1 MTATKNCLDSEKF
14 KRVLRRLSNLG
25 DGDTGPDPL
34 NPMQNIPVIGKFLAL
49 MAMFAIFAIS
59 CIVYTTT
66 QMALIQKGYETE
78 ENGPAAYAMAGVRSN
93 GSSSTMRASIL
104 ALVVATTEAQR
115 KQATKRYTDARKRFD
130 GFAQQYVSS
139 AGEDAP
145 RAREL
150 AERVVDTVDHACANT
165 IALGEAAKTSAD
177 SLAAQDAFNKE
188 CLPPFQPIADAFI
201 ERNKVSVAKT
211 ETLKTD
217 LAAKTH
223 ATIWI
228 TYVLMLGGLGLVIG
242 IGVYGVR
249 VGLVGP
255 LNGLVVVMNRLAR
268 GDYQAQVD
276 GAERRDEIGAMYR
289 ALEVLKA
296 AGRDK
301 ERLEAETAAE
311 RNLTDQERRQNEQ
324 ARALAAK
331 AQAEVVNAVGAGLEQ
346 LAKGDLTFRLHESF
360 TAEYEKLRTN
370 FNLAMSQLQDT
381 MKMVVGR
388 AAGLHAGGVEI
399 AQASD
404 GLSKRTEQ
412 QAASLEETAAAL
424 DQITA
429 TVKKTAEGAL
439 HARNVVSEATAETEK
454 SGQVVK
460 DAVGAMT
467 GIEES
472 ARHISQII
480 GVIDEIAFQTNLLA
494 LNAGVEAAR
503 AGDAGRGFA
512 VVASEVRALAQRS
525 AEAAKE
531 IKALISTSTDQVAQG
546 VELVDETGRAL
557 ERIAAY
563 VAQINSVV
571 AAIAGSAQEQATG
584 LHQVNTAVNQMDQ
597 MTQQNAAM
605 VEQATA
611 ASHNLREEAEGLASL
626 MDQFQ
631 IGATATAKSQPSR
644 AMTPAAR
651 RPSVSSAVRPKI
663 AAVSGGR
670 SAPAPDASWEE
681 F

>member
-1 MTATKNCLDSEKF
+1 
-14 KRVLRRLSNLG
+14 
-25 DGDTGPDPL
+25 
-34 NPMQNIPVIGKFLAL
+34 MQNVPVIGKFLAIT
-49 MAMFAIFAIS
+49 AMFAVFAIG
-59 CIVYTTT
+59 CIVYTTS
-66 QMALIQKGYETE
+66 QISLIQKGYESE
-78 ENGPAAYAMAGVRSN
+78 ESGPAAYAMAGVRSN

-104 ALVVATTEAQR
+104 ALVVATTDEGRKEAFD
-115 KQATKRYTDARKRFD
+115 RYLAARKRLD
-130 GFAQQYVSS
+130 EFAQNYVLA

-145 RAREL
+145 QAREL
-150 AERVVDTVDHACANT
+150 VERLTATVDHACANT
-165 IALGEAAKTSAD
+165 IALGRAARTTAD

-201 ERNKVSVAKT
+201 ARNKVGVAKA
-211 ETLKTD
+211 ETLKKA
-217 LAAKTH
+217 LEAKTR
-223 ATIWI
+223 ATILT
-228 TYVLMLGGLGLVIG
+228 TYVVMLGGLGIVIG
-242 IGVYGVR
+242 IGVFGVR
-249 VGLVGP
+249 AGLVTP
-255 LNGLVVVMNRLAR
+255 LTGLVAAMKQLAK
-268 GDYQAQVD
+268 GDYQARID
-276 GAERRDEIGAMYR
+276 GAERRDEIGDMSR
-289 ALEVLKA
+289 ALEILKA
-296 AGRDK
+296 AGLEK
-301 ERLEAETAAE
+301 ERLEAEAAGQ
-311 RNLTDQERRQNEQ
+311 RSLTEQERRQNEN
-324 ARALAAK
+324 ARALSAK
-331 AQAEVVNAVGAGLEQ
+331 AQADVVDAVGAGLEH
-346 LAKGDLTFRLHESF
+346 LAKGDLTFRLHDAF
-360 TAEYEKLRTN
+360 TADYEKLRTN
-370 FNLAMSQLQDT
+370 FNTAMSQLQDT

-388 AAGLHAGGVEI
+388 TAGLHAGGVEI

-439 HARNVVSEATAETEK
+439 HARKVVFDATAETEK

-480 GVIDEIAFQTNLLA
+480 GVIDEIAFQTNILA

-503 AGDAGRGFA
+503 AGDAGKGFA

-531 IKALISTSTDQVAQG
+531 IKTLISTSTNQVAEG
-546 VELVDETGRAL
+546 VARVDETGRAL
-557 ERIAAY
+557 ERIATY

-571 AAIAGSAQEQATG
+571 AEIAGSAQEQATG
-584 LHQVNTAVNQMDQ
+584 LHEVNTAVNQMDQ

-611 ASHNLREEAEGLASL
+611 ASHSLREEAEGLASL
-626 MDQFQ
+626 MDQFR
-631 IGATATAKSQPSR
+631 IGETDAASPRLRPVRGAPQPER
-644 AMTPAAR
+644 TLTPAAR
-651 RPSVSSAVRPKI
+651 RANPVYAVQQKI
-663 AAVSGGR
+663 AAFAGAPTR
-670 SAPAPDASWEE
+670 SSAAETWEE

>member
-1 MTATKNCLDSEKF
+1 VDLIQI
-14 KRVLRRLSNLG
+14 SNFYQ
-25 DGDTGPDPL
+25 TPQIEAEVS
-34 NPMQNIPVIGKFLAL
+34 NPMQNIPVIGKFLAI
-49 MAMFAIFAIS
+49 MAIFAIFALS
-59 CIVYTTT
+59 CIVYTTS
-66 QMALIQKGYETE
+66 QISILQKGYEAE

-104 ALVVATTEAQR
+104 ALIVATTDAQR
-115 KQATKRYTDARKRFD
+115 KSAFERYVAARKRFD
-130 GFAQQYVSS
+130 GFSKGYVTA

-145 RAREL
+145 QAREL
-150 AERVVDTVDHACANT
+150 TDRLIDTVDRACANT
-165 IALGEAAKTSAD
+165 IALGKAARTSAD
-177 SLAAQDAFNKE
+177 ALAAQAAFNAE
-188 CLPPFQPIADAFI
+188 CLPPFQPIADAYI

-211 ETLKTD
+211 EALK
-217 LAAKTH
+217 AALK
-223 ATIWI
+223 AKSQSTILI
-228 TYVLMLGGLGLVIG
+228 TYALMLGGLAIVL
-242 IGVYGVR
+242 GVGVFGVR
-249 VGLVGP
+249 TGIAAPLKGL
-255 LNGLVVVMNRLAR
+255 LDVMERLAR
-268 GDYQAQVD
+268 GDYRARID
-276 GAERRDEIGAMYR
+276 GADRRDEIGAMAR
-289 ALEVLKA
+289 ALEVLKT
-296 AGRDK
+296 AGLDK
-301 ERLEAETAAE
+301 ERLEAEADAQ
-311 RNLTDQERRQNEQ
+311 RSLSDQERRQNEQ
-324 ARALAAK
+324 ARARSAK
-331 AQAEVVNAVGAGLEQ
+331 AQADVVNAVGAGLEQ
-346 LAKGDLTFRLHESF
+346 LANGDLTFRLNDAF
-360 TAEYEKLRTN
+360 TAEYEKLRAD
-370 FNLAMSQLQDT
+370 FNRAMSQLQDT
-381 MKMVVGR
+381 MKRVVGR
-388 AAGLHAGGVEI
+388 TAGLHSGGVEI

-439 HARNVVSEATAETEK
+439 HARGVVSDATAETAK

-472 ARHISQII
+472 ARQINQII

-531 IKALISTSTDQVAQG
+531 IKALISTSTHQVADG
-546 VELVDETGRAL
+546 VARVGETGRAL

-571 AAIAGSAQEQATG
+571 AEIAGSAQEQATG
-584 LHQVNTAVNQMDQ
+584 LQEVNVAVNQMDQ

-611 ASHNLREEAEGLASL
+611 ASHSLREEAEGLASL
-626 MDQFQ
+626 MDRFR
-631 IGATATAKSQPSR
+631 IGETDAGIAQS
-644 AMTPAAR
+644 AR
-651 RPSVSSAVRPKI
+651 RPAPASRRPNPVHTLQKKV
-663 AAVSGGR
+663 AASGGGGR
-670 SAPAPDASWEE
+670 AAASPDAGGWEE

>member
-1 MTATKNCLDSEKF
+1 
-14 KRVLRRLSNLG
+14 
-25 DGDTGPDPL
+25 
-34 NPMQNIPVIGKFLAL
+34 MQNVPVIGKFLTL
-49 MAMFAIFAIS
+49 MAMFAVFAIG
-59 CIVYTTT
+59 CIVFTTS
-66 QMALIQKGYETE
+66 QISLIQKGYEAE
-78 ENGPAAYAMAGVRSN
+78 ENGPAAYAMLGVRSN
-93 GSSSTMRASIL
+93 GSSSTMRASLL
-104 ALVVATTEAQR
+104 ALLVAKTDDQR
-115 KQATKRYTDARKRFD
+115 KEAVKRYDAARKRFD
-130 GFAQQYVSS
+130 GFAEQYVLA

-145 RAREL
+145 QAREL
-150 AERVVDTVDHACANT
+150 TERLADTVDHACANT
-165 IALGEAAKTSAD
+165 MALGKAAKTSAD

-188 CLPPFQPIADAFI
+188 CLPPFEPIADAFI
-201 ERNKVSVAKT
+201 ARNKIIVDKTNELKKELEAKART
-211 ETLKTD
+211 
-217 LAAKTH
+217 
-223 ATIWI
+223 TIFV
-228 TYVLMLGGLGLVIG
+228 TYALMLSGLIIVVGVGVVGTRTVLLKPLDGL
-242 IGVYGVR
+242 
-249 VGLVGP
+249 LTA
-255 LNGLVVVMNRLAR
+255 MNRLSR
-268 GDYQAQVD
+268 GDYQVRID
-276 GAERRDEIGAMYR
+276 GAERRDEIGAMSR

-311 RNLTDQERRQNEQ
+311 RSLTDQERRQNEQ
-324 ARALAAK
+324 ARAQSAK
-331 AQAEVVNAVGAGLEQ
+331 AQAEVVNAVGEGLEQ
-346 LAKGDLTFRLHESF
+346 LAKGDLTFRLHDAF

-370 FNLAMSQLQDT
+370 FNTAVSHLQDT

-388 AAGLHAGGVEI
+388 TAGLHAGGVEI

-439 HARNVVSEATAETEK
+439 HARNVVSDATAETEK
-454 SGQVVK
+454 SGKVVK

-472 ARHISQII
+472 ARKISQII

-494 LNAGVEAAR
+494 LNAG
-503 AGDAGRGFA
+503 DAGKGFA

-531 IKALISTSTDQVAQG
+531 IKALISTSTDQVADG
-546 VELVDETGRAL
+546 VARVGETGRAL

-571 AAIAGSAQEQATG
+571 AEIAGSAQEQATG
-584 LHQVNTAVNQMDQ
+584 LQEVNTAVNHMDQ

-611 ASHNLREEAEGLASL
+611 ASHSLREEAEGLASL
-626 MDQFQ
+626 MGQFQ
-631 IGATATAKSQPSR
+631 IGATEAAAVQPSR
-644 AMTPAAR
+644 GTTPAAR
-651 RPSVSSAVRPKI
+651 RPNPVHTAQQKI
-663 AAVSGGR
+663 AAVVGGR
-670 SAPAPDASWEE
+670 RAPSADASWEA